1 MKIAY
6 IILQVIVWGAF
17 LFCIGRNIVR
27 IPLTAARG
35 KKFGIL
41 KAYINPR
48 AIIVMVISL
57 GIMSV
62 FICFAAGRAAE
73 ANGGIAE
80 WEQLKGT
87 EYTDYYTEYYNEL
100 LAGGSGVVI
109 TDFDKFVDEQT
120 AVLRERSDSYVL
132 VVVWLSLMALMLVT
146 DFIGRVFYFTE
157 SGCIG
162 RGMKKPEE
170 IFIKRNGGRLDVY
183 FELARGVDPEKR
195 KPFVSLK
202 STPDNLAK
210 LGGFIEWEEEN
221 GGKEAEEV

>member
-1 MKIAY
+1 MKIVVA
-6 IILQVIVWGAF
+6 ILQVITWGF
-17 LFCIGRNIVR
+17 ILFCIVRNIVR

-48 AIIVMVISL
+48 AIIVVAIAL

-62 FICFAAGRAAE
+62 FICFSAGRAAD

-120 AVLRERSDSYVL
+120 AVLRGRADSYVFA
-132 VVVWLSLMALMLVT
+132 VVWLSLIALMLLT
-146 DFIGRVFYFTE
+146 DFIGRIFYFTE

-195 KPFVSLK
+195 KPFVSIK

-210 LGGFIEWEEEN
+210 LGRFIEWEED
-221 GGKEAEEV
+221 GGEAEEV